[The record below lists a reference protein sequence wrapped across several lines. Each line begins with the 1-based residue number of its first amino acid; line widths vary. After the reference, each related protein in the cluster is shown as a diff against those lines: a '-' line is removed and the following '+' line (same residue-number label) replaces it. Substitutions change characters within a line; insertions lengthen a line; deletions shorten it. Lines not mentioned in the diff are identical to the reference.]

1 METRSHRKPV
11 RSWSPLQKSMDSWS
25 IPQIFRATGSHHV
38 KWMMGTFSPESPR
51 KLMVKTCK
59 NHGFRLRFF
68 LKPTQWINCQFDK
81 SWFTWGLLWCATL
94 LSRLVTPLSYHF
106 LLLSGGQDTFGKWY
120 YCTTGISQ
128 HTTDI
133 SPRFDQDLTSFN
145 LLWDQIADLLDVIIS
160 RWTAVFTMLTAA
172 ASLTTTTLIEQL
184 CNQQSLFR
192 QLQTPGT
199 CMYWFWCG
207 IYNMI
212 YIIWYI
218 YIWYIYIYVFIYIYI
233 YM

>member
-1 METRSHRKPV
+1 M
-11 RSWSPLQKSMDSWS
+11 
-25 IPQIFRATGSHHV
+25 
-38 KWMMGTFSPESPR
+38 
-51 KLMVKTCK
+51 
-59 NHGFRLRFF
+59 
-68 LKPTQWINCQFDK
+68 
-81 SWFTWGLLWCATL
+81 
-94 LSRLVTPLSYHF
+94 TPLSYHF

-207 IYNMI
+207 IYMN
-212 YIIWYI
+212 
-218 YIWYIYIYVFIYIYI
+218 IYI
-233 YM
+233 YMYIYNVAICIYTYTWYMHVQQDKIMIHDVYRIYIRLHVYGWPMAPALDPRGSKPKGPAFRLADPGNFQGQVIG